1 MNLDSYK
8 RKRKEA
14 FTPWKRE
21 PPYSPDD
28 VRESI
33 TLSRKEQSFYL
44 FPQNRVGGSKRPSS
58 EAGVRA
64 RRSGPEW
71 SPPPRH
77 LRSRYELGR
86 PLSGE
91 EEIFQCSGTI
101 IESFNTYSIIL
112 TTASLLRCSTSRN
125 SIADN
130 VKLQSDTPLPSASL
144 AHISDSI
151 TIDPIHLRG
160 TEEKCP
166 RSNSVDLIPGDAVI
180 ALGRFYK
187 KPFDI
192 MAATGEFR
200 AFSFLLKC
208 GIGGPLINRYGEVIA
223 DLDILENIIPKF
235 PEVLKGVIVEEVVPG
250 SSAESAGIKHN
261 DVIIQFAGKRVHSFL
276 ELFENM
282 WNNVGESV
290 ELAVIRSSHDS
301 PVQLSMVVEE
311 RLINHSLFQ
320 LATLGNTMTF
330 QSSYILRVACRRK
343 KRTRQ
348 LSVLSDVKVCAI
360 LVAPNGEVDTWPENP
375 TELNPIIQYYKEHVV
390 AGKRKVIDGGLFK
403 NKSKSNNV
411 ALFCDNGDDDEWIKN
426 LSKQSLLVKLNTK
439 LAAVE
444 KRIEFL
450 KMANN
455 AHTGSVISSSSR
467 GK

>member
-8 RKRKEA
+8 RKRKDA

-44 FPQNRVGGSKRPSS
+44 YPQNRYLDVYTKS
-58 EAGVRA
+58 AA
-64 RRSGPEW
+64 
-71 SPPPRH
+71 
-77 LRSRYELGR
+77 LRVSTSVVSLESY
-86 PLSGE
+86 SGE

-130 VKLQSDTPLPSASL
+130 IQSDTPLPSASL

-151 TIDPIHLRG
+151 TIDPIQLRG

-166 RSNSVDLIPGDAVI
+166 HSNSVELIPGDAVI
-180 ALGRFYK
+180 AVGRFYK

-192 MAATGEFR
+192 TAATGEFSIGR
-200 AFSFLLKC
+200 CDNDDYFDCKELFVATCRIIRC
-208 GIGGPLINRYGEVIA
+208 GIGGPLINRYGEVIGMCFHDPGAIAFLPINIASIWWEHYKKYGQSRRPWLGMEVTNLYTA

-235 PEVLKGVIVEEVVPG
+235 PDVLKGVIVEEVVPG

-311 RLINHSLFQ
+311 V
-320 LATLGNTMTF
+320 T
-330 QSSYILRVACRRK
+330 
-343 KRTRQ
+343 
-348 LSVLSDVKVCAI
+348 
-360 LVAPNGEVDTWPENP
+360 
-375 TELNPIIQYYKEHVV
+375 
-390 AGKRKVIDGGLFK
+390 
-403 NKSKSNNV
+403 
-411 ALFCDNGDDDEWIKN
+411 
-426 LSKQSLLVKLNTK
+426 
-439 LAAVE
+439 
-444 KRIEFL
+444 
-450 KMANN
+450 
-455 AHTGSVISSSSR
+455 
-467 GK
+467 

>member
-44 FPQNRVGGSKRPSS
+44 YPQNRYLDVYTKS
-58 EAGVRA
+58 AA
-64 RRSGPEW
+64 
-71 SPPPRH
+71 
-77 LRSRYELGR
+77 LRVSTSVISLESY
-86 PLSGE
+86 SGE

-130 VKLQSDTPLPSASL
+130 VKIQSDTPLPSASL

-151 TIDPIHLRG
+151 TIEPIQLRG

-166 RSNSVDLIPGDAVI
+166 HSNSVDLIPGDAVI

-192 MAATGEFR
+192 TAATGEFSIGR
-200 AFSFLLKC
+200 CDNDDYFDCKELFVATCRIIRC
-208 GIGGPLINRYGEVIA
+208 GIGGPLINRYGEVIGMCFHDPGAIAFLPINIASIWWEHYKKYGQSRRPWLGMEVTNLYAA

-235 PEVLKGVIVEEVVPG
+235 PDVLKGVIVE
-250 SSAESAGIKHN
+250 
-261 DVIIQFAGKRVHSFL
+261 

-290 ELAVIRSSHDS
+290 ELAVIRSSYDS

-311 RLINHSLFQ
+311 V
-320 LATLGNTMTF
+320 T
-330 QSSYILRVACRRK
+330 
-343 KRTRQ
+343 
-348 LSVLSDVKVCAI
+348 
-360 LVAPNGEVDTWPENP
+360 
-375 TELNPIIQYYKEHVV
+375 
-390 AGKRKVIDGGLFK
+390 
-403 NKSKSNNV
+403 
-411 ALFCDNGDDDEWIKN
+411 
-426 LSKQSLLVKLNTK
+426 
-439 LAAVE
+439 
-444 KRIEFL
+444 
-450 KMANN
+450 
-455 AHTGSVISSSSR
+455 
-467 GK
+467 